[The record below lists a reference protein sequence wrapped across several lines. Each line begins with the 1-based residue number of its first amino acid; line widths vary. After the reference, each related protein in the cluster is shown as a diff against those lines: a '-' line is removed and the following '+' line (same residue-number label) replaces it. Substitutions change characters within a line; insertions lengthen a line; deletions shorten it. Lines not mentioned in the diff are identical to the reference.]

1 LGTASK
7 YGLVG
12 SAVNN
17 WGATPDVPF
26 YPTSVAGVF
35 VAYVKFLSGEWKI
48 RVNSDW
54 AENYGDTGANLSL

>member
-1 LGTASK
+1 MNTFTYDLNLPAVTSTLGTASK

-26 YPTSVAGVF
+26 YPTATAGVF
-35 VAYVKFLSGEWKI
+35 VAYVKFLSGGM
-48 RVNSDW
+48 
-54 AENYGDTGANLSL
+54 EN